1 MEDKENVIMSDK
13 LAEMLQTAT
22 EYYGNRPVFV
32 EINGHRYTINDISY
46 TAHGKD
52 YTLVLT

>member
-1 MEDKENVIMSDK
+1 MSDK

-32 EINGHRYTINDISY
+32 EINGHRYTINDISF